1 MNKKPVELYLI
12 GGTAGFLS
20 GVLTL
25 VSSYIIVMRLQE
37 AGLGTPEL
45 KLVGMTHGLIV
56 VSLILVVPTVIALF
70 ALLRTTG
77 TARSYLGIGFA
88 TMWLAIEIIGHLSQT
103 APLRA
108 LGDLHTDHPAQA
120 IAIYGISEE
129 FAEALILTG
138 TFFATLTA
146 LCYGLSFIGGWN
158 RWAGYILLIAVL
170 AYPIGMWIPNI
181 GIQLHVVLRTLGF
194 LIASGV
200 LIKVASTDE
209 D

>member
-12 GGTAGFLS
+12 GGAAGFLS

-25 VSSYIIVMRLQE
+25 VSSYIIVARLQ
-37 AGLGTPEL
+37 AAALGTPEL

-56 VSLILVVPTVIALF
+56 VSLILIVPTVIALF
-70 ALLRTTG
+70 ALLNTVA
-77 TARSYLGIGFA
+77 TARSYLGLGFA
-88 TMWLAIEIIGHLSQT
+88 AMWVIIEIVGHLSQT

-108 LGDLHTDHPAQA
+108 LGDLHTDHPTHAM
-120 IAIYGISEE
+120 AIYQISEE

-138 TFFATLTA
+138 TFFAALTA
-146 LCYGLSFIGGWN
+146 LCYGLSLIGGWN
-158 RWAGYILLIAVL
+158 RWAGYIFLIAVV
-170 AYPIGMWIPNI
+170 AYPIGMWIPSV
-181 GIQLHVVLRTLGF
+181 GIQLHVVLRTLAF
-194 LIASGV
+194 LIVSGV